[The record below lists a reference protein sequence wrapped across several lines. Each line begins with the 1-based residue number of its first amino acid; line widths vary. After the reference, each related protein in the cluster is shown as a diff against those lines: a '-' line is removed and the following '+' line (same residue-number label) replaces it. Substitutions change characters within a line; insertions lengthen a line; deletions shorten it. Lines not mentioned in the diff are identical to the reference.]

1 MKKKH
6 ISIFM
11 AVDDNYLSYL
21 IVAIKSISIHSSDE
35 YVYDVRVLNTG
46 LSRTNVRKLRHMS
59 FDNVVITL
67 VDIERIVGALR
78 EDMAHRLR
86 DYYSE
91 AIYYRMFIA
100 SMYPRLTRAVYI
112 DCDVILVDDI
122 AKLYFTDIGD
132 NVLGAVADELVPTV
146 PELVGYVEKWV
157 GVKKERYFNSGVL
170 LMNLTAFRKYK
181 IAEKFKRL
189 LLGYNF
195 DTIEPDQ
202 DYLNFLCR
210 DRIFYLNAGWN
221 KQPKAD
227 NYLPVENQHL
237 IHYNLY
243 SKPWYY
249 SGVPYED
256 LFWDVARRTPYYT
269 DIVRGFVEYS
279 EQNKEKDR
287 IGGERLLCRANELSN
302 SRGGFAETLGDN
314 FSSFDPLAI

>member
-1 MKKKH
+1 
-6 ISIFM
+6 M
-11 AVDDNYLSYL
+11 AADDNYLPYL
-21 IVAIKSISIHSSDE
+21 IVAVKSISIHSSDE
-35 YVYDVRVLNTG
+35 YIYDVRVLNTG
-46 LSRTNVRKLRHMS
+46 LTRTNVRKLRHMS
-59 FDNVVITL
+59 FENVVITL
-67 VDIERIVGALR
+67 VDVERAVGGLR
-78 EDMAHRLR
+78 DDMAHRLR

-112 DCDVILVDDI
+112 DCDVILLDDI

-132 NVLGAVADELVPTV
+132 NVLGAVADESVV
-146 PELVGYVEKWV
+146 DAPEMINYVEKWV

-170 LMNLTAFRKYK
+170 LMNLSAFRKHR

-195 DTIEPDQ
+195 DTVEPDQ
-202 DYLNFLCR
+202 DYLNFLCK
-210 DRIFYLNAGWN
+210 DRIFYLDSGWN
-221 KQPKAD
+221 KQSR
-227 NYLPVENQHL
+227 NYQPIESQHL

-243 SKPWYY
+243 SKPWHY

-279 EQNKEKDR
+279 EQNKENDR
-287 IGGERLLCRANELSN
+287 IGGELLLRRANELSN

-314 FSSFDPLAI
+314 FSSFDPLAV